1 MFQDFLMENMWA
13 EYFKHKHEQEEQE
26 KLAKAKPVCCTYHP
40 CVTGVHSVSYYT
52 RDEILSGKWANQ
64 TVSPSGIKYT
74 PRDDDDVVSI
84 GFDGDR
90 FGN

>member
-1 MFQDFLMENMWA
+1 MFHDFLMENLWF
-13 EYFKHKHEQEEQE
+13 EYFKHKNEEEE
-26 KLAKAKPVCCTYHP
+26 KQALAKARPVCCTYHP
-40 CVTGVHSVSYYT
+40 CVTGIHPKPYT
-52 RDEILSGKWANQ
+52 VDYVNNQ
-64 TVSPSGIKYT
+64 IVSPSGIKYT

>member
-1 MFQDFLMENMWA
+1 MFQEFLMENLWF
-13 EYFKHKHEQEEQE
+13 EYFKHKNEKDEKD
-26 KLAKAKPVCCTYHP
+26 KLAKTKPVCCTYHP
-40 CVTGVHSVSYYT
+40 CVTGIHPKPYT
-52 RDEILSGKWANQ
+52 VDYVNNQ
-64 TVSPSGIKYT
+64 IVSPTGIKYT